1 MIRLGVNLLDFK
13 KNYRGGI
20 NSFSLGLLKALE
32 RKKNILLNIY
42 TNPASEIY
50 LKKIFRK
57 SNIISIKKSK
67 LVLFVLQFFCIIFNK
82 KKLFLNFENSYYAK
96 IKKRIEEESDVFY
109 CPLSYLRPYNLNIP
123 TVASIHDL
131 QHLHYGNNFNFL
143 QLKYRYFCYEETIK
157 KSTIIQA
164 SSIFIKK
171 DIIEF
176 YPHINKK
183 KIEVINEGVSTD
195 FKFKK
200 VNIAKQKSIF
210 FPAQLWEHKNHMT
223 VLKSIKVLK
232 EKYRINS
239 KLVMVGDKFRSSK
252 NILNFINNN
261 KHLNIQYLGKVNFKK
276 LISLYE
282 NCKFLI
288 SPSLYESSSIP
299 ILEACKIGRPVI
311 CSDTDPNK
319 ELGKKLK
326 LNYFASNSY
335 ENLANLIKKISKNNN
350 LLKKQ
355 VNFNRNII
363 KYYNWDNISK
373 QYLKL
378 FKKIKK
384 RKIIIPIN
392 NYSNA

>member
-20 NSFSLGLLKALE
+20 NSFSLGLLKSLE
-32 RKKNILLNIY
+32 KKKNIFLNIY
-42 TNPASEIY
+42 TNPASEIF
-50 LKKIFRK
+50 LKKIFKK
-57 SNIISIKKSK
+57 SNIISVKKSK
-67 LVLFVLQFFCIIFNK
+67 LVLLVLQFFCIIFNK
-82 KKLFLNFENSYYAK
+82 KKLFLNFENSYYVK
-96 IKKRIEEESDVFY
+96 IKKKIEGESDVFY
-109 CPLSYLRPYNLNIP
+109 CPLSYLKPYNLNIP
-123 TVASIHDL
+123 TVTSIHDL
-131 QHLHYGNNFNFL
+131 QHLHYKNNFNTL

-171 DIIEF
+171 DIIKF

-183 KIEVINEGVSTD
+183 KIEVINEGISND

-200 VNIAKQKSIF
+200 INIAKKKFFF
-210 FPAQLWEHKNHMT
+210 FPAQLWQHKNHMT

-239 KLVMVGDKFRSSK
+239 KLVMVGEKFRSSK

-326 LNYFASNSY
+326 LNYFVSDSY
-335 ENLANLIKKISKNNN
+335 ENLAILIKKISKNNN